1 MVQHHSSAENMTLL
15 YLGEQILNNMVGV
28 IRNAEV
34 MVFLAIIMFA
44 GTFWGFIEAFLFW
57 YLENLGALHFLM
69 GCTVAV
75 GMITSLPFLVSWVLL
90 AYKWTFMMQQCKA
103 VERILW
109 SAYLSSTLAISV

>member
-1 MVQHHSSAENMTLL
+1 MVQHHGSAENMTLL

>member
-75 GMITSLPFLVSWVLL
+75 GMMTSLPFLVSWVLL
-90 AYKWTFMMQQCKA
+90 AYKWTFMM
-103 VERILW
+103 
-109 SAYLSSTLAISV
+109 